1 MSGEGEEDIGDAE
14 WMDRG
19 ADMEWRWAHILWQR
33 RGLRMEEFADMPRN
47 VQLAYIASEQ
57 LAMENPINSMD
68 RLARVYIKT
77 K

>member
-1 MSGEGEEDIGDAE
+1 MSGEGEEGIGDAE
-14 WMDRG
+14 WMDSG
-19 ADMEWRWAHILWQR
+19 SDMEWRWAHILWQR

>member
-1 MSGEGEEDIGDAE
+1 MSGAVEGE
-14 WMDRG
+14 G
-19 ADMEWRWAHILWQR
+19 ASDWQFAHILWQK
-33 RGLRMEEFADMPRN
+33 RGLRMEEFAEMPRN

-57 LAMENPINSMD
+57 LASEYPIASID